1 LAKQGNQTPEP
12 ATEHHKGPSKI
23 DKSVLAIAEPKR
35 IRSKEHLR
43 FVARQPCL
51 ICGRAPSHAHH
62 VRYAQSRGLG
72 LKVSDEFTVPLCAIH
87 HGEIHSTGNER
98 QWWEQH
104 KIDPL
109 AVANALWREARMP
122 VKPSEM
128 VNAARDVSPSG
139 GQSHADD

>member
-1 LAKQGNQTPEP
+1 LLPTIYDAQCAAAPHRYAAADAVWLERTSQSKTGMV
-12 ATEHHKGPSKI
+12 ALGAAFGP
-23 DKSVLAIAEPKR
+23 
-35 IRSKEHLR
+35 HLR

-87 HGEIHSTGNER
+87 HSENHSTGNER

-104 KIDPL
+104 NIDPL
-109 AVANALWREARMP
+109 AVAGALWRQGRMP
-122 VKPSEM
+122 VKP
-128 VNAARDVSPSG
+128 
-139 GQSHADD
+139 